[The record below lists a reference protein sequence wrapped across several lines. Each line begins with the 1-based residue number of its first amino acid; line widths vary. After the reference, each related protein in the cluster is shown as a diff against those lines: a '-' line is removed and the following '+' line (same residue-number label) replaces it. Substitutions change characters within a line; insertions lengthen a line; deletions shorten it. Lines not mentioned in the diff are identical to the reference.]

1 MDTPRWPDE
10 PVCHGQ
16 SVSEAFATI
25 LTHNFGRL
33 GAWEEAAR
41 DWNDIEGV
49 HQVRVAFRRMR
60 SACSTFRPAV
70 PKRATRRWRRRMRD
84 LAGVLGPARDLDVL
98 VSEVLIPHGSEFQL
112 PGLAPFSAAVDGSRQ
127 QAYREVRRML
137 DGKRY
142 AHFKR
147 DFPSWCAARAWE
159 NADAADSPSLQAPI
173 ETFAAALLT
182 AQYTAVQQIGAA
194 AQPDNAVAMHRL
206 RIECKKM
213 RYLAEFFRSLFMG
226 MEAFIAHLKGLQD
239 LLGVMHD
246 VAVAA
251 DLVDSIVGRKPDRE
265 LQRYAGALV
274 GWRSHEHLLLRGN
287 LTDRWR
293 EFAAGAVPWDEQA
306 SPAPYPD
313 Y

>member
-33 GAWEEAAR
+33 ANWEQAAR
-41 DWNDIEGV
+41 DWDDIEGV

-98 VSEVLIPHGSEFQL
+98 VSEVLVPHGPDLQL
-112 PGLAPFSAAVDGSRQ
+112 PGLAPFSAAVDRARLR
-127 QAYREVRRML
+127 AYREVRRML

-142 AHFKR
+142 ARFKR

-159 NADAADSPSLQAPI
+159 NADAAEPQSLHAPI
-173 ETFAAALLT
+173 ETFAAALLR
-182 AQYTAVQQIGAA
+182 AQYTAVQQAGAA

-213 RYLAEFFRSLFMG
+213 RYLAEFFRGLFMD
-226 MEAFIAHLKGLQD
+226 MEAFIAHLKALQD

-246 VAVAA
+246 VAVTA
-251 DLVDSIVGRKPDRE
+251 DLVDTIVGKQADRE

-274 GWRSHEHLLLRGN
+274 GWRGHEVIALREAFASLWRAFVDGGEP
-287 LTDRWR
+287 WR
-293 EFAAGAVPWDEQA
+293 ESSRGA
-306 SPAPYPD
+306 
-313 Y
+313 